1 VEDWVHRALARWPNV
16 PALYGWLSLTRR
28 GAWCIQGEVISRPQ
42 IIDTLRANYAA
53 DERGCWYFQNGPQRG
68 YVALEYAPLI
78 AQRTEDDS
86 DLLYTHTGAA
96 IRSVQTVYLDEDGAL
111 LMATEHGAALLAEA
125 DLHWALGCLRN
136 ADGAAIQDEDLL
148 LALQQPSGSTTA
160 LRFDYLGR
168 SHAVLRLDYAAQPA
182 QLGFVREPRAACS
195 AATHVSTPLPPL
207 PGISLTSE

>member
-1 VEDWVHRALARWPNV
+1 MEDWVHRALARWPEV

-28 GAWCIQGEVISRPQ
+28 GAWCIQGEVITRPQ

-78 AQRTEDDS
+78 VQRTEDDS
-86 DLLYTHTGAA
+86 GLLSTHTGAA

-111 LMATEHGAALLAEA
+111 LLATEHGAALLAEA
-125 DLHWALGCLRN
+125 DLHWALGCLQRTN
-136 ADGAAIQDEDLL
+136 GAAIADEDLL
-148 LALQQPSGSTTA
+148 LALQQPGGSTTA

-168 SHAVLRLDYAAQPA
+168 SHAVTRLDYGAQPA
-182 QLGFVREPRAACS
+182 QLGFVREPAA
-195 AATHVSTPLPPL
+195 
-207 PGISLTSE
+207 